1 MFKSS
6 RNTRVDLR
14 RRKSLIDLRNVN
26 NESLL
31 FITAILMVL
40 IISILCVA
48 AAPNSNMLAGV

>member
-6 RNTRVDLR
+6 RNARVDLR
-14 RRKSLIDLRNVN
+14 RRRSLIDLRNVN

-48 AAPNSNMLAGV
+48 AAPNSNMFAGV